1 MTNSVIS
8 TVKVEMYST
17 AMCPFCAHARRLL
30 ERKGIKYTEYRIDK
44 ESDLREEMISRS
56 NRTSVPQIFIDNRHV
71 GGFDD
76 LAELDV
82 DDELDGLLQIC

>member
-17 AMCPFCAHARRLL
+17 ALCPYCARARMLFDK
-30 ERKGIKYTEYRIDK
+30 KGVKYTEYRIDN
-44 ESDLREEMISRS
+44 EAGLREEMINRS
-56 NRTSVPQIFIDNRHV
+56 KRTSVPQIFIDDKHV

-82 DDELDGLLQIC
+82 DNELDGLLQLC